1 MLSSWR
7 REVEEKLSDY
17 RGTVKKL
24 RAEREALKV
33 TEKRLRSLEE
43 ATRLVQSVAE
53 RIQNRAH
60 TRIARIVTRCLS
72 VFEDGYTFRILFS
85 RARGKTEARMLFE
98 RDGMEVD
105 PVGASGLG
113 VVQVAAFALR
123 LAVLC
128 MTSQSRIVVMDEPFY
143 WVKSTHIPALRSL
156 IRNLSQE
163 LGIQF
168 IVVTHIDELRLGKVV
183 LIET

>member
-1 MLSSWR
+1 M
-7 REVEEKLSDY
+7 EEKLSDY
-17 RGTVKKL
+17 RGVIKKL
-24 RAEREALKV
+24 REEKDALKV

-60 TRIARIVTRCLS
+60 KRIAEIVTRCLG
-72 VFEDGYTFRILFS
+72 VFAEPYTFSIVFS
-85 RARGKTEARMLFE
+85 RARGKTEARLVFK
-98 RDGMEVD
+98 RDEMEVD
-105 PVGASGLG
+105 PVGASSLG

-128 MTSQSRIVVMDEPFY
+128 MTAHSRLVVLDEPFT
-143 WVKSTHIPALRSL
+143 WLRSSHIPALRKL

-168 IVVTHIDELRLGKVV
+168 VIVTHIDELRLGKVV